1 MADLSKGVNLNNT
14 LAAQVKPTDEQLLDE
29 LYGTTSKPTMTDA
42 GVKKYIGPM
51 PKKEPGIVDTAKDIG
66 KGIIRGPFENLKN
79 TTVNLSKYLGI
90 EGTPQEL
97 APFSTDVLEMIGK
110 PSTDAGKIAET
121 ISQVGTAVLTTRNIP
136 GATTFTGSMATGAI
150 SDFVIWDSN
159 DGRLAD
165 LLSEAGV
172 QNELVK
178 YLKHDPKDTAMED
191 NFKNV
196 VEGALSNVVAEG
208 VIRTTIAGYKAAK
221 ASLWASRTPEEV
233 AVAIDGVAVKP
244 IVPKA
249 KKGISPERQIKI
261 NEWHKS
267 SAPDTKNIDG
277 TPKVYYH
284 GTNASFD
291 TFSTDKLGAITG
303 AESAKKAF
311 FFTNRPKTADY
322 YAVGDAGSPTTAM
335 NAKKFKG
342 LETLQ
347 KYNMNVMPVYINM
360 KNPYIYDFKGK
371 VYRDTTYADIIDKAK
386 AEGYD
391 GVILKNTYDAGELN
405 KVDAIMKGRFKSEDI
420 IAVFKPEQVKSIF
433 NKGTF
438 DEANPSII
446 DRPDAKIKS
455 DGSVEATIGVS
466 AKQQDSTTMATK
478 TPGVDFT
485 GMKPPQTAFNYDKMP
500 LSMTTMQ
507 DFERRASNK
516 EYEELFQTGVVPLR
530 VIEERGT
537 KLYENIK
544 ADNGSFTELARA
556 YNTRTQDLPYVQ
568 VALKKYLSEAD
579 TKISSLR
586 DITAPTD
593 LANIINYKL
602 IKAEMEE
609 VAGNLNA
616 GITST
621 ARTTTSGRIGIDMGI
636 VRKKFEEASFFE
648 PDKLNK
654 DLENFIDKETALL
667 WHKDLNKFA
676 DIEEEVVLKKIT
688 DSLDPK
694 DSSIKKILNVL
705 VEERTAGF
713 LSNPVSHFINAT
725 GNLLSMPIRTAEYY
739 MAGAVGAFTK
749 SEDRFLLDELNA
761 MHSGVFANTKGTFT
775 AMGNALKVIGDGPK
789 IMEDVFEQGLIDSFK
804 KADTGSYR
812 AISQDYLM
820 GDLTNA
826 TAIRQLGGQ
835 MLDTIGA
842 TIRLPYHALTAVD
855 DMFKRSIYGGQISYI
870 ATREANKLGLKG
882 EAKSKFIGEFVAAHQ
897 SLFMTPNKELSP
909 EIKELIDKHIRKN
922 DGRFHLEAIERAREG
937 TFSEEI
943 RGGVNDSDINRALH
957 FINRAR
963 LSFPAAQL
971 IVPFYNTIVNILK
984 FVGRRTPGIN
994 MLSQRITS
1002 DMAAGG
1008 RRRALAQAQMFMGTS
1023 LYALGG
1029 YLAYNGMVTGAAPKN
1044 EREAWKT
1051 AGIPEYSI
1059 RIGDKWIQY
1068 NRFDPIASF
1077 LSLTADFTRFHT
1089 EMVRR
1094 GYADVEGYLDHADE
1108 VVYTMTV
1115 AFTNNVLN
1123 KSMIK
1128 GVSDLLKAINDGD
1141 ATYFESMVASF
1152 APYSGLSNWAN
1163 QQEYT
1168 KEAKGL
1174 LEKFIKVY
1182 APYNLRDS
1190 LDVLGKPILDE
1201 KFFGIKER
1209 ELTKSPIRKEI
1220 MRLQLNVGKFD
1231 NKLIANSTQIELE
1244 PEDHWKMQQLLES
1257 KFKLESKLNA
1267 LVATPEYKQAPD
1279 GIDFSVEGTKKW
1291 RIKKMIT
1298 DGREQA
1304 RQAFVRNNPAVMKQ
1318 YTDKVKDN
1326 RATLNNRRKGLYE
1339 DWLTPTSDAQQQQLL
1354 DVGKIK

>member
-29 LYGTTSKPTMTDA
+29 LYGTASKTTMTDA

-79 TTVNLSKYLGI
+79 TAVNLSKYLGI
-90 EGTPQEL
+90 EGTQQEL
-97 APFSTDVLEMIGK
+97 APFSSDVLEMIGK

-178 YLKHDPKDTAMED
+178 YLKHDPKDSAMED

-233 AVAIDGVAVKP
+233 AVAIDGAAVKP

-249 KKGISPERQIKI
+249 KKVVTPKVAPDANIVKT
-261 NEWHKS
+261 
-267 SAPDTKNIDG
+267 PDTK
-277 TPKVYYH
+277 V
-284 GTNASFD
+284 A
-291 TFSTDKLGAITG
+291 
-303 AESAKKAF
+303 
-311 FFTNRPKTADY
+311 
-322 YAVGDAGSPTTAM
+322 
-335 NAKKFKG
+335 
-342 LETLQ
+342 
-347 KYNMNVMPVYINM
+347 
-360 KNPYIYDFKGK
+360 
-371 VYRDTTYADIIDKAK
+371 
-386 AEGYD
+386 
-391 GVILKNTYDAGELN
+391 
-405 KVDAIMKGRFKSEDI
+405 
-420 IAVFKPEQVKSIF
+420 
-433 NKGTF
+433 
-438 DEANPSII
+438 
-446 DRPDAKIKS
+446 
-455 DGSVEATIGVS
+455 
-466 AKQQDSTTMATK
+466 K

-537 KLYENIK
+537 KLYETIK

-556 YNTRTQDLPYVQ
+556 YNTRTKDLPYVQ

-688 DSLDPK
+688 DSLDPN

-739 MAGAVGAFTK
+739 MAGAVGVFTK

-775 AMGNALKVIGDGPK
+775 AMGNALKAIGDGPK

-909 EIKELIDKHIRKN
+909 ELKELIDKHIRKN

-1089 EMVRR
+1089 DMVRR

-1257 KFKLESKLNA
+1257 KFKLENKLNA

-1304 RQAFVRNNPAVMKQ
+1304 RQAFVRSNPAVMKQ

-1339 DWLTPTSDAQQQQLL
+1339 DWLTPTSDTQQQQLL